1 MSIVINLEP
10 EEEDAL
16 VRLAAER
23 GLTPEAYV
31 HRLILGLT
39 HAGKEGQKSSLVARL
54 RSAIAGFQR
63 SHPFSDLADDELRAM
78 RTRVSEHKERVVEA
92 IAQAEMLD
100 RMRDRQQRLIVEKEL
115 QALTHARA
123 GYTQKSLRRFQES
136 CVFGERAKAL
146 HEKHK
151 EASEQAIRMLAL
163 FREEEGKAR
172 RILSPAQTAA
182 ADAVQGAGGAH
193 LPAPEMEQRIAD
205 LGTPEEWQKRYES
218 WIRSHL
224 DGTNSQDDMSVK
236 FIAPEFS
243 PEELSELELELMCDD
258 LEGRLADAAE

>member
-31 HRLILGLT
+31 HTLILGLT

-100 RMRDRQQRLIVEKEL
+100 RMRE
-115 QALTHARA
+115 
-123 GYTQKSLRRFQES
+123 
-136 CVFGERAKAL
+136 
-146 HEKHK
+146 
-151 EASEQAIRMLAL
+151 
-163 FREEEGKAR
+163 R
-172 RILSPAQTAA
+172 RIVGARVARDLSRPRTPA
-182 ADAVQGAGGAH
+182 VSGLRLRMPQGA
-193 LPAPEMEQRIAD
+193 
-205 LGTPEEWQKRYES
+205 
-218 WIRSHL
+218 
-224 DGTNSQDDMSVK
+224 
-236 FIAPEFS
+236 
-243 PEELSELELELMCDD
+243 
-258 LEGRLADAAE
+258 